1 MRGNTTELFKTW
13 LRANHEFVVV
23 VCSSPT
29 FGCVFSSGCSQQ
41 SSEGRWKDF
50 FFFFWPKMGP
60 GKPGWPKDIESPSK
74 RSKASGISLVVQWLR
89 VCLAVQGC
97 RFNPQSSN

>member
-50 FFFFWPKMGP
+50 FFFFGQRWDLGSQ
-60 GKPGWPKDIESPSK
+60 GGQ
-74 RSKASGISLVVQWLR
+74 RTLR
-89 VCLAVQGC
+89 VLAKEVKHLG
-97 RFNPQSSN
+97 FPWWSSG